1 MRCGSTCSNR
11 PTVWT
16 RLPNGP
22 RRGESGDPAVAAALV
37 LARRLGIQ
45 ARFAELVQKE
55 LGIGKKAFARI
66 DRDAESLLAKT
77 DSAHSS

>member
-1 MRCGSTCSNR
+1 
-11 PTVWT
+11 
-16 RLPNGP
+16 
-22 RRGESGDPAVAAALV
+22 
-37 LARRLGIQ
+37 
-45 ARFAELVQKE
+45 VQKE